1 MALDK
6 VYPSKPRLQ
15 LIIMDKQISY
25 LVVLT
30 ILFKDGERKM
40 KENSKSSR
48 TSQGVKK
55 KQERTHFQQPRER
68 WISNSR

>member
-15 LIIMDKQISY
+15 LIIMHKQISY

-48 TSQGVKK
+48 TNQGVKK
-55 KQERTHFQQPRER
+55 NQERTHFQQPRER